1 VTVTEALEIIQK
13 APREGATFDV
23 VLACGFTPLHLRTF
37 LRAHLQQRFPS
48 RPVNVSE
55 GLYGDV
61 PGTLV
66 GAARQPVHAI
76 ALALEWPDLDP
87 RLGFRSSGVW
97 RAETELHETVD
108 AALARL
114 TDAILALLAHVRIA
128 VSLPTTPLPPLFHT
142 AGWQASTAELLLDE
156 KLSAFAATLARR
168 HGLSLVNL
176 RRLDEESPPA
186 SRYDLRSDLLTGLPY
201 TVAHADALAAALGRL
216 LAPTAPKK
224 GVITDL
230 DDTLWDGILGD
241 AGPEGVS
248 WDLAS
253 HQHLHGLYQKMLA
266 GLSEQGVLIGVA
278 SKNDPDLVD
287 RVFQRPDLLLP
298 RSRVFPLEVHW
309 NAKSGSVARILDT
322 WNIGADSVVFVDDS
336 PMELAEVAAAHPG
349 IQCLRFPK
357 GDYTAGLAMLREL
370 RDLAGKEYVSA
381 EDALRAESI
390 RQSTDF
396 RRQATDGSATETFLA
411 QANARIEADMY
422 ASSLGRC
429 RPHGGVADDP
439 RVLELVNKTNQFNL
453 NGIRFTEADWQGRVV
468 RPDAFTA
475 VFSYDDKFGPLG
487 KIAVMQGTRQGARL
501 CIAAWVMSCRAFSRR
516 IEHQCL
522 KLLFERFEAAEIR
535 FEFAPTPRNGPLQQ
549 FFADLTGQT
558 PGGPFAITRE
568 QFAEHCPP
576 LYHKVVASEEGE

>member
-1 VTVTEALEIIQK
+1 MTEALEIIQQ
-13 APREGATFDV
+13 APREGAPFDV
-23 VLACGFTPLHLRTF
+23 VLACGFTSLHLRTF

-48 RPVNVSE
+48 RLVNVSE
-55 GLYGDV
+55 GLYGDAA
-61 PGTLV
+61 GTLA

-97 RAETELHETVD
+97 REETEVHQTVD

-114 TDAILALLAHVRIA
+114 SDAILALPAHVRIA

-142 AGWQASTAELLLDE
+142 AGWQASTAELLLDQ
-156 KLSAFAATLARR
+156 KLSIFATTLAQR
-168 HGLSLVNL
+168 HGLSLVNS

-186 SRYDLRSDLLTGLPY
+186 ARYDLRSDLLTGLPY
-201 TVAHADALAAALGRL
+201 TIAHADALAAALALL
-216 LAPTAPKK
+216 LAPAAPMK

-241 AGPEGVS
+241 AGPEGVR

-266 GLSEQGVLIGVA
+266 GLSQRGVLIGAA

-287 RVFQRPDLLLP
+287 RVFQRPDVLLP
-298 RSRVFPLEVHW
+298 RSLVFPREVHW
-309 NAKSGSVARILDT
+309 NAKSGSVARILEA

-336 PMELAEVAAAHPG
+336 PMELAEVATVHPG

-357 GDYTAGLAMLREL
+357 GDYAATLAMLREL
-370 RDLAGKEYVSA
+370 RDLTGKEHVWA
-381 EDALRAESI
+381 EDARRAESI
-390 RQSTDF
+390 RQNVDF
-396 RRQATDGSATETFLA
+396 RRQAADGSATETFLA
-411 QANARIEADMY
+411 QANARIEADLHV
-422 ASSLGRC
+422 SSLGRC

-453 NGIRFTEADWQGRVV
+453 NGVRFAEADWQARLAQ
-468 RPDAFTA
+468 PDAFTA
-475 VFSYDDKFGPLG
+475 VLRYDDKFGPLG
-487 KIAVMQGTRQGARL
+487 KIAVMQGTRQGARV
-501 CIAAWVMSCRAFSRR
+501 CIAVWVMSCRAFSRR

-522 KLLFERFEAAEIR
+522 KLLFARFEAAELR
-535 FEFAPTPRNGPLQQ
+535 FEFAPTARNGPLRQ

-558 PGGPFAITRE
+558 PEGAFAITRE

-576 LYHKVVASEEGE
+576 LYHQVVAREEGE

>member
-1 VTVTEALEIIQK
+1 MTEALEIIQK

-23 VLACGFTPLHLRTF
+23 VLACGFTPLHLKTF
-37 LRAHLQQRFPS
+37 LRAHLQERFPS

-61 PGTLV
+61 PGTLAV
-66 GAARQPVHAI
+66 AASQPVQAV
-76 ALALEWPDLDP
+76 AVALEWPDLDP

-97 RAETELHETVD
+97 RTEAELQETVD

-114 TDAILALLAHVRIA
+114 TEAILALPAHVRIA
-128 VSLPTTPLPPLFHT
+128 VSLPGAPLPPLFHT
-142 AGWQASTAELLLDE
+142 AGWQASTAELMLE
-156 KLSAFAATLARR
+156 QKLSLFATTLAERR
-168 HGLSLVNL
+168 GLSFVNR
-176 RRLDEESPPA
+176 RRLEEESPSA

-216 LAPTAPKK
+216 IAPPAPKK

-266 GLSEQGVLIGVA
+266 GLSEQGVLIGIA

-287 RVFQRPDLLLP
+287 RVFQRADLLLP
-298 RSRVFPLEVHW
+298 RTCVFPLEVHW
-309 NAKSGSVARILDT
+309 NAKSGSVGRILET
-322 WNIGADSVVFVDDS
+322 WNIGADSVIFVDDS

-357 GDYTAGLAMLREL
+357 GDYAASLAMLREL
-370 RDLAGKEYVSA
+370 RDLTGKDFVST

-390 RQSTDF
+390 RKSAEF
-396 RRQATDGSATETFLA
+396 RQQAADGSATETFLA
-411 QANARIEADMY
+411 QANARIEADLR
-422 ASSLGRC
+422 AA
-429 RPHGGVADDP
+429 ADDQ

-453 NGIRFTEADWQGRVV
+453 NGVRFTEADWQARLAA
-468 RPDAFTA
+468 PDGFTA

-522 KLLFERFEAAEIR
+522 KLLFEQFGVGEIR
-535 FEFAPTPRNGPLQQ
+535 FEFATTPRNGPLQQ

-558 PGGPFAITRE
+558 PRGALSITRE
-568 QFAEHCPP
+568 QFASRCPP
-576 LYHKVVASEEGE
+576 LYHNVIISQEGA

>member
-1 VTVTEALEIIQK
+1 VTEALEIIQK

-48 RPVNVSE
+48 RPVNVAE

-61 PGTLV
+61 PGTLA
-66 GAARQPVHAI
+66 GAAKQPVQAI

-87 RLGFRSSGVW
+87 RLGFRSSGIW
-97 RAETELHETVD
+97 RTETELHETVD

-114 TDAILALLAHVRIA
+114 SDAILALPAHVRVA

-142 AGWQASTAELLLDE
+142 TGWQASTAELLLDQ
-156 KLSAFAATLARR
+156 KLSIFAATLAQRR
-168 HGLSLVNL
+168 GLSFVNF
-176 RRLDEESPPA
+176 RRLEEDSPPA

-216 LAPTAPKK
+216 LAPAVPKK

-298 RSRVFPLEVHW
+298 RARVFPLEVHW
-309 NAKSGSVARILDT
+309 NAKSGSVARILDA

-357 GDYTAGLAMLREL
+357 GDYAATLAMLREL
-370 RDLAGKEYVSA
+370 GDLAGKDYVSA

-390 RQSTDF
+390 RQSADF
-396 RRQATDGSATETFLA
+396 RRQAADGAATETFLA
-411 QANARIEADMY
+411 QANARIEADWG
-422 ASSLGRC
+422 AS
-429 RPHGGVADDP
+429 ANDQ

-453 NGIRFTEADWQGRVV
+453 NGIRFTEADWQARLVQPG
-468 RPDAFTA
+468 AFTV

-501 CIAAWVMSCRAFSRR
+501 CIAVWVMSCRAFSRR

-549 FFADLTGQT
+549 FFADLTGH
-558 PGGPFAITRE
+558 PPCAPFAITRE

-576 LYHKVVASEEGE
+576 LYHQVVASREGA

>member
-1 VTVTEALEIIQK
+1 VTEALEIIQK

-48 RPVNVSE
+48 RPVNVAE

-61 PGTLV
+61 PGTLA
-66 GAARQPVHAI
+66 GAAKQPVQAI

-87 RLGFRSSGVW
+87 RLGFRSSGIW
-97 RAETELHETVD
+97 RTETELHETVD

-114 TDAILALLAHVRIA
+114 SDAILALPAHVRVA

-142 AGWQASTAELLLDE
+142 TGWQASTAELLLDQ
-156 KLSAFAATLARR
+156 KLSIFAATLAQRR
-168 HGLSLVNL
+168 GLSFVNF
-176 RRLDEESPPA
+176 RRLEEDSPPA

-216 LAPTAPKK
+216 LAPAVPKK

-266 GLSEQGVLIGVA
+266 GLSEQGMLIGVA

-298 RSRVFPLEVHW
+298 RARVFPLEVHW
-309 NAKSGSVARILDT
+309 NAKSGSVARILDA

-357 GDYTAGLAMLREL
+357 GDYAATLAMLREL
-370 RDLAGKEYVSA
+370 GDLAGKDYVSA

-390 RQSTDF
+390 RQSADF
-396 RRQATDGSATETFLA
+396 RRQAADGAATETFLA
-411 QANARIEADMY
+411 QANARIEADWG
-422 ASSLGRC
+422 AS
-429 RPHGGVADDP
+429 ANDQ

-453 NGIRFTEADWQGRVV
+453 NGIRFTEADWQARLVQPG
-468 RPDAFTA
+468 AFTV

-501 CIAAWVMSCRAFSRR
+501 CIAVWVMSCRAFSRR

-549 FFADLTGQT
+549 FFADLTGH
-558 PGGPFAITRE
+558 PPCAPFAITRE

-576 LYHKVVASEEGE
+576 LYHQVVASREGA